1 MHYLYE
7 PGSFVPVAQALRKRP
22 IVLHRQPDWR
32 QREYDF
38 DQDPLWQTTMPPQAF
53 DTIAWY
59 HCDHLGTP
67 MELTDPHGNV
77 AWAGQYKAWGEV
89 REERSEW
96 AKQHG
101 LSNPIRFQGQY
112 HDHETG
118 LHYNRYRYYDSKGSR
133 FTSQDPIGLSGGLNL
148 YVYVPSSTQ
157 WIDPLGLSGCVC
169 KLTETSTSVI
179 NQQRLNRYYTQYEKY
194 GSAGAKELENG
205 RYRFYGE
212 LKSPRTPGEMK
223 GARLVR
229 EWDPNTDERRTW
241 YETVDHY
248 NNIRSVAPKPITHE
262 KNHHIFEASG
272 KYIGRR

>member
-1 MHYLYE
+1 
-7 PGSFVPVAQALRKRP
+7 
-22 IVLHRQPDWR
+22 
-32 QREYDF
+32 REYDF

-118 LHYNRYRYYDSKGSR
+118 LHYNRHRYYDTRGAR
-133 FTSQDPIGLSGGLNL
+133 FICKDPISYAGGLNQ
-148 YVYVPSSTQ
+148 YVYAPNPIS
-157 WIDPLGLSGCVC
+157 WIDPLGLAKECCCGA
-169 KLTETSTSVI
+169 KGLGNATEAGSVFT
-179 NQQRLNRYYTQYEKY
+179 QQRNFWSKDPIQFSGNKVYQRNDL
-194 GSAGAKELENG
+194 
-205 RYRFYGE
+205 F
-212 LKSPRTPGEMK
+212 
-223 GARLVR
+223 
-229 EWDPNTDERRTW
+229 DPNLQTSWREGGKVITGSNAERM
-241 YETVDHY
+241 
-248 NNIRSVAPKPITHE
+248 
-262 KNHHIFEASG
+262 ASG
-272 KYIGRR
+272 RAPIGVDGKSVNLHHMTQTQSGPIAEMTQSFHQTNSATIHINPNIIPSGSDRAAFDKWKVQYWKQRPADFRN